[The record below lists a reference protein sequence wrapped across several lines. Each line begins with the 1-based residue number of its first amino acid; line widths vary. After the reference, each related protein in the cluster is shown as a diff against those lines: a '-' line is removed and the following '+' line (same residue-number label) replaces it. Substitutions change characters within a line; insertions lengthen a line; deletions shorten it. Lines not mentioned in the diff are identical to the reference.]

1 MGAVDKNHMIMGPVM
16 VSEPV
21 GVVVVGS
28 GGNTVY
34 LECDARS
41 NPMPVYKWYRGTY
54 ANESITASSNSR

>member
-1 MGAVDKNHMIMGPVM
+1 MIKGPTM

-28 GGNTVY
+28 RGNTIY

-41 NPMPVYKWYRGTY
+41 NPMPVYRWYRGKY
-54 ANESITASSNSR
+54 ANESLTAASNSR